1 MQSYDLRAYVNA
13 IMRQMRHEVVLVAN
27 AKGIPLKEEFKAGKC
42 KPSQRYS
49 TLQDLDAHRPTEIDM
64 FSGALVRMGKELG
77 IECPY
82 NEMTYN
88 LIKALEEKN
97 EGKFDYPEEN

>member
-1 MQSYDLRAYVNA
+1 M
-13 IMRQMRHEVVLVAN
+13 H
-27 AKGIPLKEEFKAGKC
+27 
-42 KPSQRYS
+42 
-49 TLQDLDAHRPTEIDM
+49 TEIDM
-64 FSGALVRMGKELG
+64 FSGALVRMGKDLG